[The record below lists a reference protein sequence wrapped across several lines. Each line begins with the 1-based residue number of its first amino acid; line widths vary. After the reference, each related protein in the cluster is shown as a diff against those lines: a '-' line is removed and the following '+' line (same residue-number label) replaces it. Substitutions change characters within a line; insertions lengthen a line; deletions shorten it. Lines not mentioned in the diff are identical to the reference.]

1 MRQQSKLKVVIIG
14 GGFGGLS
21 AARALDKASVEIT
34 LIDRRNFHL
43 FQPLLY
49 QVATGGLSPADISF
63 PLRAIFKKQKN
74 IKIVLGEVIDID
86 TWKGEVVLPTF
97 RLSYDILIISAGAQY
112 HYFGNDSWKKYAPGL
127 KSIEDATFIRSQILR
142 AFERSEFETDP
153 HKQAALL
160 SFLII
165 GGGPTGVE
173 LAGAI
178 AELAKETLLNDF
190 RNINP
195 LDARIIIIESQ
206 DRVLPPYPPELS
218 FRAAK
223 SLQQLGVEIMTNTIV
238 TDITN
243 QNITVKSDK
252 NESTIPAATIL
263 WAAGVKAIGIGEL
276 LTKTITVETD
286 KAGRIIVQPDCSI
299 PGADNIF
306 IIGDLAH
313 FKDKNENVLPGL
325 APVAM
330 QQGRYV
336 GKLIKKRIKNR
347 RTVKFQYKDKGNLA
361 VIGRSSAVAFRGK
374 IQLWGFTAW
383 LLWVILHLLFLV
395 GFENRLLVGI
405 QWAFNYF
412 TRNRSARLITGEK
425 RLKQH

>member
-1 MRQQSKLKVVIIG
+1 MGQQSNLKVVIIG

-97 RLSYDILIISAGAQY
+97 SLSYDILIISAGAQY
-112 HYFGNDSWKKYAPGL
+112 HYFGNNSWKKYAPGL

-178 AELAKETLLNDF
+178 AELARETLLNDF

-206 DRVLPPYPPELS
+206 DRILPPYPPELS
-218 FRAAK
+218 IKAAK
-223 SLQQLGVEIMTNTIV
+223 SLQRLGVEIMTNSIV
-238 TDITN
+238 THVTN
-243 QNITVKSDK
+243 QSVTVKSDK
-252 NESTIPAATIL
+252 NEFTIPASTML
-263 WAAGVKAIGIGEL
+263 WAAGVKATGIGEL
-276 LTKTITVETD
+276 LSKTITVETD

-347 RTVKFQYKDKGNLA
+347 RTIKFQYKDKGNLA
-361 VIGRSSAVAFRGK
+361 VIGRSSAVAFWGK

-395 GFENRLLVGI
+395 GFENRLLVCI

-425 RLKQH
+425 RL

>member
-1 MRQQSKLKVVIIG
+1 MGQQSNLKVVIIG

-97 RLSYDILIISAGAQY
+97 SLSYDILIISAGAQY
-112 HYFGNDSWKKYAPGL
+112 HYFGNNSWKKYAPGL

-178 AELAKETLLNDF
+178 AELARETLLNDF

-206 DRVLPPYPPELS
+206 DRILPPYPPELS
-218 FRAAK
+218 IKAAK
-223 SLQQLGVEIMTNTIV
+223 SLQRLGVEIMTNSIV
-238 TDITN
+238 THVTN
-243 QNITVKSDK
+243 QSVTVKSDK
-252 NESTIPAATIL
+252 NEFTIPASTML
-263 WAAGVKAIGIGEL
+263 WAAGVKATGIGEL
-276 LTKTITVETD
+276 LSKTITVETD

-347 RTVKFQYKDKGNLA
+347 RTIKFQYKDKGNLT

-395 GFENRLLVGI
+395 GFENRLLVCI

-425 RLKQH
+425 RL